1 MSLLR
6 CFQRTYLYCYTV
18 QNRPILFSWYNLKIR
33 RCVMINYIRFE
44 KVIFTLGCI
53 NTYIPTI
60 KTLDKC
66 IVRAILNFFI
76 QCKICCSLK
85 SWILVNWLFPLKRVN
100 VLTVLKDKTP
110 GFRLTPRRDLSMSK
124 INSQTPQ
131 PRPRSPLQAR
141 VERSWLASTD
151 AYSINPIECFQ
162 LAALVSAGFPPH
174 RRTGVAQRPPAA
186 RPRK

>member
-1 MSLLR
+1 M
-6 CFQRTYLYCYTV
+6 
-18 QNRPILFSWYNLKIR
+18 LFLWYNLKIR
-33 RCVMINYIRFE
+33 QCVMINLIKFE
-44 KVIFTLGCI
+44 EVIFTFGCI
-53 NTYIPTI
+53 NTDIPTI
-60 KTLDKC
+60 KTLDTF

-76 QCKICCSLK
+76 QISCSFK
-85 SWILVNWLFPLKRVN
+85 SWILVNRLFPLKWVN
-100 VLTVLKDKTP
+100 VLTLLKDKTP

-124 INSQTPQ
+124 INSQAPQ
-131 PRPRSPLQAR
+131 PRPRSPLQPR

-162 LAALVSAGFPPH
+162 LAAFVSAGFPPH